1 MHLGYISARMIRI
14 AAIFL
19 LLFSANAVCA
29 QKKAPVAEK
38 FVIQG
43 QDTFVNRYGGLVKY
57 NPHPAKDT
65 IKAVYIQVLQEW
77 GSPDCC
83 HMLVQADG
91 YAENSGRYGDEY
103 TKLSKEA
110 VKELF
115 GLLNYLD
122 ASRIKYDPGYY
133 RSEDYTK
140 VDITYNNREAHLFF
154 SKAVSPAELLL
165 IRSMAQRIYDRHKWE
180 LMETNWE

>member
-1 MHLGYISARMIRI
+1 MVRI
-14 AAIFL
+14 AIIFIL
-19 LLFSANAVCA
+19 LLQGITVQA
-29 QKKAPVAEK
+29 QKAAPLAES
-38 FVIQG
+38 FVIKG
-43 QDTFVNRYGGLVKY
+43 QDTFVNKYGGLIRY
-57 NPHPAKDT
+57 NRHPAEDA
-65 IKAVYIQVLQEW
+65 IKTVYIQVLTEY

-83 HMLVQADG
+83 HMLVKANG
-91 YAENSGRYGDEY
+91 YADNSGRYGDEY
-103 TKLSKEA
+103 TKLPKDV

-122 ASRIKYDPGYY
+122 ASHLKYDPGYY

-140 VDITYNNREAHLFF
+140 VDITYANDREAHLFF

-165 IRSMAQRIYDRHKWE
+165 IRSMAEHIYDRHKWQ

>member
-1 MHLGYISARMIRI
+1 MIRI
-14 AAIFL
+14 AVIFVL
-19 LLFSANAVCA
+19 LLQAGAVCG
-29 QKKAPVAEK
+29 QKAVTGTGN
-38 FVIQG
+38 FVIEG
-43 QDTFVNRYGGLVKY
+43 QDTFVNKYGGLIKY
-57 NPHPAKDT
+57 NPKPAKDT
-65 IKAVYIQVLQEW
+65 IKTVYIQVLQEW

-83 HMLVQADG
+83 HMLVKANG
-91 YAENSGRYGDEY
+91 YAENSGRYGDEF
-103 TKLSKEA
+103 TKLPKEV

-122 ASRIKYDPGYY
+122 ASHLKYDPGYY

-140 VDITYNNREAHLFF
+140 VDITYANNREIHLFF
-154 SKAVSPAELLL
+154 SKAVSPAQLLL